1 MGFKNQNGY
10 SLINEEHKI
19 RITLSNRA
27 KLTLEEDM
35 SIFKTEKIT
44 TFINLVFENYRSE
57 AKSSI
62 SLYLEQKRLEIDPLF
77 DKTKLSASSKE
88 LAIDCL
94 LKAEEEDLKKLSRQ
108 YLAPKGTS
116 RLYHINNQN
125 VGY

>member
-1 MGFKNQNGY
+1 MIIICYVTSNQIRYNMGYLIMGFRDQNGY

-62 SLYLEQKRLEIDPLF
+62 SLYLEQKR
-77 DKTKLSASSKE
+77 
-88 LAIDCL
+88 
-94 LKAEEEDLKKLSRQ
+94 
-108 YLAPKGTS
+108 
-116 RLYHINNQN
+116 
-125 VGY
+125 